1 MSSHPSRQLNSR
13 AIIDSLQNNIM
24 PLIKKTD
31 GVLARR
37 AIFADEDKLSICNV
51 RFILDELLANM
62 KIKFFISCVSGTQS
76 NPKKRGETRPQD
88 PFRACINFFI
98 CYEKS
103 IIQEHEI
110 FQGFHNAT
118 DTKFENKPMVTK
130 SSTNDRESIFRML
143 QQTVKDHNSKCIQ
156 TLIHDSL
163 FHCFEKANPTMPCDM
178 VDETVRAQ
186 RQEVCR
192 LHCCDIRIA
201 ESFSNAS
208 KNLTKSKLVHIYDGM
223 GTLDEDLPEAPPSSN
238 LSKAADKISELMKK
252 LNYRLYRG
260 MVYFKPE
267 EAKFTFK
274 LLCDPEEFLCKVQT
288 NAGLKELVLAN
299 NANLL
304 KHMSSIHTELFP
316 KIKIDYDFI
325 EVKNNTYLKL
335 SSRAYVSCP
344 FTDDEFG
351 VTSPRSFHDFDPYR
365 TNCHGGFMA
374 SAIEHWFPRLE
385 DQVKLAHRIYQCLL
399 CFQLP
404 DKTRKL
410 TLIGKI
416 DSGKTSIMNFFSA
429 LIPEEKISILT
440 KETTFGLSMI
450 TDDTELLYV
459 DEWTREMTPPD
470 IAKMLFQNGRFPQAI
485 KFKSPK
491 MRKDGSWCLLDM

>member
-1 MSSHPSRQLNSR
+1 
-13 AIIDSLQNNIM
+13 
-24 PLIKKTD
+24 
-31 GVLARR
+31 
-37 AIFADEDKLSICNV
+37 
-51 RFILDELLANM
+51 
-62 KIKFFISCVSGTQS
+62 
-76 NPKKRGETRPQD
+76 
-88 PFRACINFFI
+88 
-98 CYEKS
+98 
-103 IIQEHEI
+103 
-110 FQGFHNAT
+110 
-118 DTKFENKPMVTK
+118 
-130 SSTNDRESIFRML
+130 
-143 QQTVKDHNSKCIQ
+143 
-156 TLIHDSL
+156 
-163 FHCFEKANPTMPCDM
+163 MPCDM

-325 EVKNNTYLKL
+325 E
-335 SSRAYVSCP
+335 
-344 FTDDEFG
+344 
-351 VTSPRSFHDFDPYR
+351 
-365 TNCHGGFMA
+365 
-374 SAIEHWFPRLE
+374 
-385 DQVKLAHRIYQCLL
+385 
-399 CFQLP
+399 
-404 DKTRKL
+404 
-410 TLIGKI
+410 
-416 DSGKTSIMNFFSA
+416 
-429 LIPEEKISILT
+429 
-440 KETTFGLSMI
+440 
-450 TDDTELLYV
+450 
-459 DEWTREMTPPD
+459 
-470 IAKMLFQNGRFPQAI
+470 
-485 KFKSPK
+485 
-491 MRKDGSWCLLDM
+491 